1 MAAKRPEGEGPMS
14 PVDVIIVVAV
24 VAAFVACV
32 RYLGKSQKNGCSEC
46 GGSCSAHGKGDCS
59 AALPAVGAATGG
71 ASCLLGDGR
80 RIL

>member
-24 VAAFVACV
+24 VAAFVACI

-59 AALPAVGAATGG
+59 AAKRMLADADRAL
-71 ASCLLGDGR
+71 ARAKSCGCQR
-80 RIL
+80 

>member
-24 VAAFVACV
+24 VAAFVACI
-32 RYLGKSQKNGCSEC
+32 RYLSKSQKNGCSEC

-59 AALPAVGAATGG
+59 AAKRMLADADRAL
-71 ASCLLGDGR
+71 ARAKSCDCQR
-80 RIL
+80 